1 MMLKKQFVIFSI
13 VFVLAF
19 SYGLSVGAYKIFPF
33 DAISHAKEVILG
45 NNAKPDQIT
54 INKFSYDAN
63 VSSLI
68 RIHSE
73 QDITNKQNEIINYVW
88 SGHGLPK
95 SIMPQDVEEDISDS
109 RYHDLTNLQ
118 RIDKITYEMDYG
130 INSVSYVFIPKES
143 NNKVIIYHQ
152 GHDGDFYA
160 GKDTIGYFVKNKYTV
175 IAFSMPLLGMNS
187 QPVIETH
194 DFGPI
199 ILKSHNH
206 LRYIESNSTRPVK
219 FFFEPIYV
227 SLNYLEQKYKFDSYY
242 MTGISGGAWV
252 SMYYPTIDSRISQS
266 YPVAGPLPLY
276 LRSNYD
282 TIGDYETELPDLISI
297 ANELEVYVMGAHG
310 ENRKFI
316 QIYNKYDPCCWA
328 GTYFE
333 TYKQIVK
340 DKVKELGAGTYDV
353 YLDETNKSH
362 TISENTLDV
371 ISKSMNS

>member
-1 MMLKKQFVIFSI
+1 MLKKYYVIFSL

-19 SYGLSVGAYKIFPF
+19 SYGLFVGAYKIFPF
-33 DAISHAKEVILG
+33 DVINHTKEVIFG
-45 NNAKPDQIT
+45 DKARPEHTI
-54 INKFSYDAN
+54 INKFSYDTN
-63 VSSLI
+63 VKNLI

-73 QDITNKQNEIINYVW
+73 QDITNKRNDLINYVW
-88 SGHGLPK
+88 SGHGLPE
-95 SIMPQDVEEDISDS
+95 SAMPQNVKENISDS

-130 INSVSYVFIPKES
+130 VNSISYMFVPKES
-143 NNKVIIYHQ
+143 NNKVVVYHQ

-160 GKDTIGYFVKNKYTV
+160 GKDTIEYFLKNKYTV

-187 QPVIETH
+187 QPVVETQS
-194 DFGPI
+194 FGPI

-206 LRYIESNSTRPVK
+206 LRYIESDSLKPVK
-219 FFFEPIYV
+219 FFFEPIYA
-227 SLNYLEQKYKFDSYY
+227 SLNYLEQKYGFDAYY

-252 SMYYPTIDSRISQS
+252 SMYYPAIDNRISQS

-282 TIGDYETELPDLISI
+282 TIGDYETELPDLIRI
-297 ANELEVYVMGAHG
+297 ANELEIYVMDAHG

-316 QIYNKYDPCCWA
+316 QIYNKYDPCCWS

-333 TYKQIVK
+333 TYEQTVK
-340 DKVKELGAGTYDV
+340 DKVKELGSGIYDV
-353 YLDETNKSH
+353 NLDETNKEH
-362 TISENTLDV
+362 TISQNTLDA
-371 ISKSMNS
+371 ISRSMNS

>member
-1 MMLKKQFVIFSI
+1 MIFSI

-19 SYGLSVGAYKIFPF
+19 SYGLSVGVYKIFPF
-33 DAISHAKEVILG
+33 DAINYTKEIILG
-45 NNAKPDQIT
+45 EAKSEQVT
-54 INKFSYDAN
+54 INKFSYETN
-63 VSSLI
+63 VNNLI

-73 QDITNKQNEIINYVW
+73 QDIINKKNEIINYVW

-95 SIMPQDVEEDISDS
+95 SVMPQKTEENINDNK
-109 RYHDLTNLQ
+109 YHDLANLQ
-118 RIDKITYEMDYG
+118 RIDKITYEMEYG
-130 INSVSYVFIPKES
+130 INFISYIFIPKES

-160 GKDTIGYFVKNKYTV
+160 GKDTIRYFLKNKYTV
-175 IAFSMPLLGMNS
+175 IAFAMPLLGMNS
-187 QPVIETH
+187 QPVVDTQ

-206 LRYIESNSTRPVK
+206 LRYIESDNLKPVK

-227 SLNYLEQKYKFDSYY
+227 SLNYLDQRFRFDAYY
-242 MTGISGGAWV
+242 MIGISGGAWT
-252 SMYYPTIDSRISQS
+252 SMYYPAIDNRVSQS

-282 TIGDYETELPDLISI
+282 MLGDYETELPDLINI

-310 ENRKFI
+310 DNRKFI
-316 QIYNKYDPCCWA
+316 QVYNKYDPCCWA

-333 TYKQIVK
+333 TYEQIIK
-340 DKVKELGAGTYDV
+340 DKVSELGAGTYDV

-362 TISENTLDV
+362 TISKNVLDA
-371 ISKSMNS
+371 INSSMSD

>member
-1 MMLKKQFVIFSI
+1 MIFSI

-19 SYGLSVGAYKIFPF
+19 AYGLSVGAYKIFPF
-33 DAISHAKEVILG
+33 DIINYTKDTILG
-45 NNAKPDQIT
+45 DKAKSGQSD
-54 INKFSYDAN
+54 INKFSYEAN
-63 VSSLI
+63 VNSLI

-73 QDITNKQNEIINYVW
+73 QDIVEKQNEIINYIW
-88 SGHGLPK
+88 SGYGLPK
-95 SIMPQDVEEDISDS
+95 SILPQKIEDGIYDD
-109 RYHDLTNLQ
+109 RYSNLSNLQ
-118 RIDKITYEMDYG
+118 RIDKITYEMSYG
-130 INSVSYVFIPKES
+130 VNSISYIFVPEES
-143 NNKVIIYHQ
+143 NNKVVIYHQ
-152 GHDGDFYA
+152 GHDGDFYE
-160 GKDTIGYFVKNKYTV
+160 GKNTIEYFVKNKYTV

-187 QPVIETH
+187 QPVVDTQ

-206 LRYIESNSTRPVK
+206 LRYIESDDLKPVK

-227 SLNYLEQKYKFDSYY
+227 SLNYLDQKYRFDAYY
-242 MTGISGGAWV
+242 MIGISGGAWM
-252 SMYYPTIDSRISQS
+252 SMYYPTIDNRISQS

-282 TIGDYETELPDLISI
+282 MIGDYETELPDLIRI
-297 ANELEVYVMGAHG
+297 INELEAYVISSHG

-333 TYKQIVK
+333 TYEQIIK
-340 DKVKELGAGTYDV
+340 DRVRELGAGTYDV

-362 TISENTLDV
+362 TISMHILDV
-371 ISKSMNS
+371 INRSMNE

>member
-45 NNAKPDQIT
+45 NNAKPDQNT

-95 SIMPQDVEEDISDS
+95 SIMPQDVEENISDS

-143 NNKVIIYHQ
+143 NNKVVIYHQ

-160 GKDTIGYFVKNKYTV
+160 GKDTIG
-175 IAFSMPLLGMNS
+175 
-187 QPVIETH
+187 
-194 DFGPI
+194 
-199 ILKSHNH
+199 
-206 LRYIESNSTRPVK
+206 
-219 FFFEPIYV
+219 
-227 SLNYLEQKYKFDSYY
+227 
-242 MTGISGGAWV
+242 
-252 SMYYPTIDSRISQS
+252 
-266 YPVAGPLPLY
+266 
-276 LRSNYD
+276 
-282 TIGDYETELPDLISI
+282 
-297 ANELEVYVMGAHG
+297 
-310 ENRKFI
+310 
-316 QIYNKYDPCCWA
+316 
-328 GTYFE
+328 
-333 TYKQIVK
+333 
-340 DKVKELGAGTYDV
+340 
-353 YLDETNKSH
+353 
-362 TISENTLDV
+362 
-371 ISKSMNS
+371 